1 MTGPPLHP
9 IDGYLL
15 DGRPS
20 KEEAV
25 AAVLA
30 DRQPVAGAQPFY
42 RALDLL
48 GSKVAD
54 EALIALRLALAEL
67 PVDDDGVRRL
77 RGHLN
82 AAKAGDAAARTAYLG
97 MLETPHT

>member
-1 MTGPPLHP
+1 MGLHP

-20 KEEAV
+20 KDDAV

-30 DRQPVAGAQPFY
+30 ERQPAAPAQPFY

-48 GSKVAD
+48 GGRVAD
-54 EALIALRLALAEL
+54 EALIALRLALIGA

-77 RGHLN
+77 RDHVS
-82 AAKAGDAAARTAYLG
+82 AARRGDPAARAAYLAAV
-97 MLETPHT
+97 ETP